1 MPALQTALHTALFLL
16 ASLSHSPAAAQIYRC
31 GNAYSHQPC
40 PNATEV
46 DTRATINTHT
56 TPQKTTPK
64 QSGSGKTHKADTASS
79 ANPRPAPSTRAH
91 HSSRKNKHHSPN
103 AKQKTCT
110 QLAQR
115 ITEIDN
121 RARQPNT
128 ASKQA
133 TLAQQRRNAHSR
145 MFDLGCH
152 KPHGY

>member
-91 HSSRKNKHHSPN
+91 PKEFLSPRPAPPADHARSAARGSR
-103 AKQKTCT
+103 
-110 QLAQR
+110 LA
-115 ITEIDN
+115 
-121 RARQPNT
+121 ARG
-128 ASKQA
+128 SR
-133 TLAQQRRNAHSR
+133 LAARS
-145 MFDLGCH
+145 L
-152 KPHGY
+152 